1 MEDLLTVDEAARAL
15 RVTRGTLYRKIQTG
29 QVRAVRLGTGEKAPI
44 RIEEGELERYTRAS
58 TIGDDI
64 AIRAEQ
70 LVARRGEDP
79 DDANAYAEALRELG
93 YEAEVFIDRT
103 AKALTADVEAAHRA
117 AGHRAVGSHQRVGS
131 DVVDVEKIVNEELD
145 RLGPIPWPVGV
156 QRLGP
161 RGVGREALRILS
173 EKGLDSYDERA
184 YRAAVRQA
192 IREAI
197 NPKRSI

>member
-1 MEDLLTVDEAARAL
+1 MECLLTVDEAARAL
-15 RVTRGTLYRKIQTG
+15 RVTRGTMYRKIQTG

-44 RIEEGELERYTRAS
+44 RIEESELERYTKAS

-103 AKALTADVEAAHRA
+103 AKALTAQVEDAHRA
-117 AGHRAVGSHQRVGS
+117 AGHRAVGTHRRVGS
-131 DVVDVEKIVNEELD
+131 DIVDVERVINEEFAK
-145 RLGPIPWPVGV
+145 LGDPLPVPVGL
-156 QRLGP
+156 LGVK
-161 RGVGREALRILS
+161 GVGREALRVLRD
-173 EKGLDSYDERA
+173 KGLTEYSESQ
-184 YRAAVRQA
+184 YRAAVKEV

-197 NPKRSI
+197 NPKRELR